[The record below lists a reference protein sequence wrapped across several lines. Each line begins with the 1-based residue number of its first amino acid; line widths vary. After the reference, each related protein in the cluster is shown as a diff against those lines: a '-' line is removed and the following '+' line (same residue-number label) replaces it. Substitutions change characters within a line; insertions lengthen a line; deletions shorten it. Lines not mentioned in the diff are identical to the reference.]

1 MPDLSNFNMDEFNNL
16 IKLANQSISCG
27 PSCQSQ
33 KQADQL
39 KQTYLDAETNMV
51 SAPQKFFSAAKNYI
65 TYTQGESGY
74 NTYIENELQNKANS
88 IANTFQTNF
97 NKNVDIVVSNI
108 QSYQGILINFDNIF
122 DLYKK
127 YKQEN
132 DDLEKRLKIKS
143 SDALTNGRKSYYED
157 EGLKRVKI
165 YYFFFLF
172 IYCFIVVIFILSI
185 IFVETNVKFITR
197 IFILILLI
205 IYPFI
210 SIWIIYLLQKLYK
223 IFYDYLPKSAYK

>member
-1 MPDLSNFNMDEFNNL
+1 
-16 IKLANQSISCG
+16 
-27 PSCQSQ
+27 
-33 KQADQL
+33 
-39 KQTYLDAETNMV
+39 MV

-74 NTYIENELQNKANS
+74 NSYIENELQNKANS
-88 IANTFQTNF
+88 IANTFQANF
-97 NKNVDIVVSNI
+97 NKNVDIVTTNI

-157 EGLKRVKI
+157 EGLKRIKI

-172 IYCFIVVIFILSI
+172 IYSFIVVVFILSI
-185 IFVETNVKFITR
+185 LFVETNVKFITR

-210 SIWIIYLLQKLYK
+210 SNWIIHLLQKIYR